1 MSKKGIW
8 KDRIEEIYRL
18 RFEEKLSNREI
29 GKRYGVSKDAI
40 KSVTKR
46 FHIPTLVKEK
56 KIKPI
61 KPKKEKRIWKTLI
74 CEYCG
79 KEFLERPGKQID
91 KYCSQECSAK
101 ARKQQTILAW
111 KENPSK
117 GTESFT
123 CAKYVREYMIEKVG
137 YKCEKCGWGIE
148 NPYTHKVPLQIHHLD
163 GNSLNNEESNLQVL
177 CPNCHALTEN
187 FGSRN
192 KNAPNGKSQY
202 YRRA

>member
-1 MSKKGIW
+1 
-8 KDRIEEIYRL
+8 
-18 RFEEKLSNREI
+18 
-29 GKRYGVSKDAI
+29 
-40 KSVTKR
+40 
-46 FHIPTLVKEK
+46 
-56 KIKPI
+56 
-61 KPKKEKRIWKTLI
+61 
-74 CEYCG
+74 
-79 KEFLERPGKQID
+79 
-91 KYCSQECSAK
+91 
-101 ARKQQTILAW
+101 
-111 KENPSK
+111 
-117 GTESFT
+117 
-123 CAKYVREYMIEKVG
+123 MIEKVG